1 MERKPFIAPE
11 TQDNPRGWGPCS
23 IAEAYKDMPY
33 QPFSKSDRLGKIA
46 DWTNQTYADKRM
58 ASKYNSQFGV
68 GAQYAYIQEDDES
81 SFQLVDAG
89 RGTTKVQR
97 GKLKIGQ
104 RVRSRGGKSGPGGMQ
119 VLSKNLRGSGRAVG
133 GQTRGGKW
141 PAKNVGMKGRYDQK
155 GAAAM
160 KKREASV
167 AIKSTWKIIEE
178 MDFPRLGKLSL
189 PSVVEPKDIKKCG
202 AMDFYDKLYDR
213 VTCKNEKRLIRVNRV
228 FHKVTTTD
236 DPIIR
241 QLSKTEGNIYAT
253 DAIIATLMCS
263 TRSVISWDLLVQKVG
278 DKLFFDKRDD
288 SESDL
293 LTVNETAA
301 DPPYYD
307 EDTKNSI
314 NWPKNLALEATFI
327 NHNFSQQVLKQGEER
342 FEFPEKN
349 PFVSEDEIEQVASV
363 GYRYRKFDLGD
374 DIQLICRCEHDAVTH
389 GSGKDEIQFMNIKAL
404 NEWDSRHSGGID
416 WRQKLDVQRGAVLA
430 NELKNN
436 SCKLG
441 KWTVQALLAGSD
453 YIKFG
458 YVSRV
463 HSRDSTKHSILGTQ
477 QFKPK
482 EFADQINLNMDNAWG
497 VLRYIID
504 TCMKLPEGKY
514 LLLKDPN
521 KPALLLYDI
530 PNDTFETD
538 DGESGSDDDDDND
551 N

>member
-1 MERKPFIAPE
+1 
-11 TQDNPRGWGPCS
+11 
-23 IAEAYKDMPY
+23 
-33 QPFSKSDRLGKIA
+33 
-46 DWTNQTYADKRM
+46 M

-458 YVSRV
+458 
-463 HSRDSTKHSILGTQ
+463 
-477 QFKPK
+477 
-482 EFADQINLNMDNAWG
+482 
-497 VLRYIID
+497 
-504 TCMKLPEGKY
+504 
-514 LLLKDPN
+514 
-521 KPALLLYDI
+521 
-530 PNDTFETD
+530 
-538 DGESGSDDDDDND
+538 
-551 N
+551 